1 MIRILDEIPLAA
13 DRIAPVLEALDRLY
27 LPACA
32 ARGLA
37 LEQRWVSPPVAV
49 PGQCNILWLLWQVA
63 DVPAY
68 YAMRSA
74 TGAEARAFWDQVERI
89 GALFNDVHQMKGAGT
104 APQIADLIQDELD
117 LWRSIAGRDGS
128 SPGDLSKLVPGLQ
141 P

>member
-27 LPACA
+27 LPACE

-74 TGAEARAFWDQVERI
+74 TGAEARAFWDQVEAACGSRRRHVL
-89 GALFNDVHQMKGAGT
+89 GS
-104 APQIADLIQDELD
+104 ADQRLET
-117 LWRSIAGRDGS
+117 
-128 SPGDLSKLVPGLQ
+128 PHVE
-141 P
+141 